1 MRPEESR
8 GKLYFGDLCLGCYYE
23 PITYFKA
30 EITVG
35 EEVVFQG
42 ENRVLVDSGTSFTF
56 GPKVEVVAIN
66 KRLTQE
72 AAHHGVYIVDCR
84 RILNFPLVK
93 FSNGDSTL
101 TLSPREYIFRV
112 NENNSDACDK
122 NDALCVWE
130 SNRIKVIETAK
141 SCHLSIKSFC
151 CNTISVPSCHA
162 SRRKHKGWDTVRLPK
177 PRWSKSR
184 GSGRFRTTGLQLNLR
199 VRIVPA
205 SNQLIG
211 TVSFVRIV
219 IEFRRVPDDQQLR
232 GQLCFSSFA
241 YRVGITES
249 FWRFGAALNRMF
261 YTVYDKEEERVGF
274 ARSKIQQ
281 DP

>member
-1 MRPEESR
+1 KNHGGSCILVTSALDVTTSLLHTSKLSQLSDGTSR
-8 GKLYFGDLCLGCYYE
+8 SQGR
-23 PITYFKA
+23 
-30 EITVG
+30 ITVG

-101 TLSPREYIFRV
+101 TLSPREYIFR
-112 NENNSDACDK
+112 
-122 NDALCVWE
+122 
-130 SNRIKVIETAK
+130 
-141 SCHLSIKSFC
+141 
-151 CNTISVPSCHA
+151 
-162 SRRKHKGWDTVRLPK
+162 
-177 PRWSKSR
+177 
-184 GSGRFRTTGLQLNLR
+184 
-199 VRIVPA
+199 
-205 SNQLIG
+205 
-211 TVSFVRIV
+211 
-219 IEFRRVPDDQQLR
+219 R